1 MPGTA
6 RRRSQEETRSPERVT
21 EWASMNGIWKSLH
34 QLPESPHGL
43 LFVLCLSFL
52 LRMSL
57 LIFMSDAAINRDGVL
72 YIAAAKHF
80 AEGNFRDGLAIW
92 RTPLYPLLILFVH
105 YFVPQWVTAARLI
118 GVISFVLVLIPLYFL
133 TEDLFSRRAAFW
145 SCLLF
150 TVSPLPLEWT
160 FFVIRDQVFILFLTC
175 AVYFAQRRLSSGR
188 VIHLLAAAVF
198 CWASTFLRPEGG
210 IIFPVYLVVL
220 IGCAITRPDERRSYV
235 RDSVIWL
242 SVPIAAL
249 VAALGMLGP
258 ESLHFNRYDEVV
270 RYVQDLFEFKFLGNL
285 RQLRMLLEDM
295 ERNSP
300 GGQWS
305 QNLAQIT
312 RKFLAVIYLLGLLQ
326 SFVRVLFVPNLIP
339 LFYGLR
345 RSRLQATHIFTIFF
359 IVTYLLMIYCFAI
372 VRDFIQSR
380 FLFGGVIITYCL
392 VGAGMETILT
402 SLQRFPRRRILG
414 TIVVIGFLFTPV
426 TKYGEVLTKSDN
438 IVVRAGEWL
447 ASQPHF
453 EKRKLLCT
461 DPRILFYAGR
471 EISPRDE
478 GGDVLYLDQPKQRLE
493 QIAREN
499 GCDAIIVR
507 EITKRI
513 PLLPEIKSYRKVKE
527 FIGDKQVI
535 IIYCAVHAEE
545 YGQGL
550 DARPFKWKPSDA

>member
-72 YIAAAKHF
+72 YIAAAKQF
-80 AEGNFRDGLAIW
+80 AGGSFRDGLAIW

-150 TVSPLPLEWT
+150 TVSPLPLRWT
-160 FFVIRDQVFILFLTC
+160 TFVMRDQVFILFLTC
-175 AVYFAQRRLSSGR
+175 AVYFAQRRLSSRR
-188 VIHLLAAAVF
+188 VIHLLAAAAF
-198 CWASTFLRPEGG
+198 CWASTFLRPEGA
-210 IIFPVYLVVL
+210 IIFPVYLIVL

-242 SVPIAAL
+242 SVPIAVL
-249 VAALGMLGP
+249 IAALGMLGP
-258 ESLHFNRYDEVV
+258 ESLHFNRYDEAV
-270 RYVQDLFEFKFLGNL
+270 RHVQEFFEFKFLGNV
-285 RQLRMLLEDM
+285 RQLRVLLREM

-300 GGQWS
+300 GGEWS
-305 QNLAQIT
+305 QNFAQIT
-312 RKFLAVIYLLGLLQ
+312 RKFMAVIYLLGLLQ
-326 SFVRVLFVPNLIP
+326 SFVRVLFVLNLIP

-345 RSRLQATHIFTIFF
+345 RYRLQATHIFTIFF
-359 IVTYLLMIYCFAI
+359 IVTYLLMIYYFAI
-372 VRDFIQSR
+372 VRNFIDSR
-380 FLFGGVIITYCL
+380 FLFGAAVITYCL

-402 SLQRFPRRRILG
+402 SLQRFPHARVLG
-414 TIVVIGFLFTPV
+414 TIVVIGFLFAPV
-426 TKYGEVLTKSDN
+426 SKYDEVLAKSDN
-438 IVVRAGEWL
+438 IVMRAGEWL

-453 EKRKLLCT
+453 EKRKLICT

-471 EISPRDE
+471 EISLRDQ
-478 GGDVLYLDQPKQRLE
+478 GADVLYLDQPQQRLE

-499 GCDAIIVR
+499 GCDAIVIR
-507 EITKRI
+507 EPRKRI
-513 PLLPEIKSYRKVKE
+513 PFLPEIKAYTRVKE
-527 FIGDKQVI
+527 FIGDEQVVI
-535 IIYCAVHAEE
+535 IYYAVDGREHA
-545 YGQGL
+545 QNRDPRLSDWKPL
-550 DARPFKWKPSDA
+550 DA